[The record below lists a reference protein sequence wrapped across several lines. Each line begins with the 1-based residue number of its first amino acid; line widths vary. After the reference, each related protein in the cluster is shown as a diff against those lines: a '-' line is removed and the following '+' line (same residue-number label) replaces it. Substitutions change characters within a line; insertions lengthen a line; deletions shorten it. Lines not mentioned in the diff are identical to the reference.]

1 MGHCSLGVVV
11 RRAVVKGKAGVAGG
25 GKGRRKEANRGGGG
39 KQF

>member
-25 GKGRRKEANRGGGG
+25 GQRAAEGG
-39 KQF
+39 K